1 MKEDRVSLGLQP
13 GSGTDAALERPGTVD
28 VMSDTLSQKAD
39 SDGGSSSTED
49 KRSRS
54 ELSSPTDLRPPET
67 FNSHRRKRT
76 EGLFRRPLGRS
87 NDGHCHGNGGG
98 NVLERSSPP
107 VTGHFSPR
115 ELLLV
120 GRGQGM
126 TPPLDSPERRRRSAA
141 MTVSRHD
148 SLRRGVEDTP
158 LRRSSSGQHSFT
170 DTLRSS
176 RALDPDTLAQDMEEK
191 VSVVLGELRQLERQ
205 GCRPAP
211 DVVLD
216 TLEQVKNGPGSTS
229 TSSTNTTSSA
239 ATTCSSE
246 SPSPHSTPST
256 PGTPGTPGTPSPLS
270 PLSPVSPLP
279 GPPPRPGNHSP
290 DGMAAFKVAAAAPPR
305 IVVPMRPPED
315 RVSLGLQPGS
325 GTDAALERPGTAAGL
340 ATVLYWF
347 WVEMMLARGLRA
359 GEDSS
364 DSSST
369 MLLLRGSFITFLAP
383 SATADSIL
391 ACSMS
396 FCFFK
401 AARRLLLVNILASLL
416 GVSGL
421 LGVLHHDVGVEF
433 LQLLD
438 RTGYLAQVLRA
449 LFDLELFADL
459 TADLVLDLVQLLLDH
474 GIRQVQVVSQ
484 AQPFRYQLAPG
495 IPLGSEA
502 RRRRRW
508 CWRRRWRRRC
518 LKNAGGGM
526 MGGRE

>member
-1 MKEDRVSLGLQP
+1 MDAGNLAIVFGPTLLPTPDALDQVACQAHVNEVIKTVILHHDNIFPDTKELP
-13 GSGTDAALERPGTVD
+13 GPGEGMEAVARFDYAGRSARELSFKKGAALQLYQRASHDWVD

-67 FNSHRRKRT
+67 FN
-76 EGLFRRPLGRS
+76 
-87 NDGHCHGNGGG
+87 
-98 NVLERSSPP
+98 
-107 VTGHFSPR
+107 
-115 ELLLV
+115 
-120 GRGQGM
+120 
-126 TPPLDSPERRRRSAA
+126 
-141 MTVSRHD
+141 SRHD

-305 IVVPMRPPED
+305 IVVPLRPPGPGPPPQPLEPGLSVAKGLEV
-315 RVSLGLQPGS
+315 RSAPATSCRKAATCVSRS
-325 GTDAALERPGTAAGL
+325 ERRPSKITTSVKCRSGL
-340 ATVLYWF
+340 A
-347 WVEMMLARGLRA
+347 R
-359 GEDSS
+359 
-364 DSSST
+364 
-369 MLLLRGSFITFLAP
+369 
-383 SATADSIL
+383 
-391 ACSMS
+391 
-396 FCFFK
+396 
-401 AARRLLLVNILASLL
+401 
-416 GVSGL
+416 
-421 LGVLHHDVGVEF
+421 
-433 LQLLD
+433 
-438 RTGYLAQVLRA
+438 
-449 LFDLELFADL
+449 
-459 TADLVLDLVQLLLDH
+459 
-474 GIRQVQVVSQ
+474 
-484 AQPFRYQLAPG
+484 
-495 IPLGSEA
+495 
-502 RRRRRW
+502 
-508 CWRRRWRRRC
+508 
-518 LKNAGGGM
+518 
-526 MGGRE
+526 